1 MSQPN
6 VAGMRVLPHAPVE
19 LTRGRLRR
27 LGEGVGKVVYAS
39 DHWVVKRD
47 RSESEVIA
55 LIMVWKALRR
65 LERLLPAPVGKRLV
79 ERPAKQI
86 RLLRILAQPVVL
98 VVPRSLWFMTHIG
111 QVWTVHRARDE
122 RGEALAGER
131 LHGTPLVPE
140 RVTFPPVRVR
150 VARWPGWMEV
160 HEATERVEAT
170 LHQRIEELA
179 KAGRF
184 DEIIEWLDRLLQVR
198 QSGWERGLFSTDAH
212 LKNFGVTGDR
222 LVLLDAGGLTDK
234 WPEIEQR
241 LAFEEQL
248 PEPHVR
254 LGLARALASRPDIAE
269 RFNARWK
276 QVVNTAGVRQHWPSA
291 S

>member
-1 MSQPN
+1 MPGQNGSEP
-6 VAGMRVLPHAPVE
+6 RVLPHAPAE

-47 RSESEVIA
+47 RSESEIIA
-55 LIMVWKALRR
+55 LIIVWKALRR
-65 LERLLPAPVGKRLV
+65 LERMLPERIGKRLV

-86 RLLRILAQPVVL
+86 RFLRMLAQPFVL
-98 VVPRSLWFMTHIG
+98 VVPRSVWFMTHVGHIR
-111 QVWTVHRARDE
+111 TVHKTRDA
-122 RGEALAGER
+122 RGEALAEEY

-140 RVTFPPVRVR
+140 RVTFPPVRVK
-150 VARWPGWMEV
+150 VGGWPGWMEV

-170 LHQRIEELA
+170 LHQRIEEFA
-179 KAGRF
+179 KQRRF
-184 DEIIEWLDRLLQVR
+184 EEVTAWLDRLLEAR
-198 QSGWERGLFSTDAH
+198 QSGWRHGLFSTDAH

-222 LVLLDAGGLTDK
+222 LVLLDPGGLTDR
-234 WPEIEQR
+234 WSEVEQR

-254 LGLARALASRPDIAE
+254 LGLGRALASRPDIAE
-269 RFNARWK
+269 QFNARWK
-276 QVVNTAGVRQHWPSA
+276 EIVSPEGVRRHWPSG
-291 S
+291 